1 MCLVFLLSLLLI
13 FGQKPFFI
21 FYGLF
26 SEKFYQKIYNSYL
39 KLYI

>member
-13 FGQKPFFI
+13 FGQKPFI

-26 SEKFYQKIYNSYL
+26 SEKSYQKIYNSYL